1 VTENSFQ
8 IAQLYGLTA
17 FPALMIAAA
26 LCDLTTYRI
35 PNKLSAALALAFVPA
50 VFLAPLSGSEIG
62 FHVAV
67 GVAALGLGIAAFAM
81 GWIGGGD
88 GKFLAAA
95 ALWLGPSDILRFSLV
110 FSVLGGVLTLL
121 FLTARHLPLPA
132 PLARTPWILRLWDMK
147 AGIPYALALAAG
159 GLVVYPDSQIW
170 QHLIVR

>member
-1 VTENSFQ
+1 MTENSFQ

-67 GVAALGLGIAAFAM
+67 GVAALGLGIAA
-81 GWIGGGD
+81 
-88 GKFLAAA
+88 LAVRRRKQVAV
-95 ALWLGPSDILRFSLV
+95 P
-110 FSVLGGVLTLL
+110 
-121 FLTARHLPLPA
+121 P
-132 PLARTPWILRLWDMK
+132 PW
-147 AGIPYALALAAG
+147 A
-159 GLVVYPDSQIW
+159 VQV
-170 QHLIVR
+170 